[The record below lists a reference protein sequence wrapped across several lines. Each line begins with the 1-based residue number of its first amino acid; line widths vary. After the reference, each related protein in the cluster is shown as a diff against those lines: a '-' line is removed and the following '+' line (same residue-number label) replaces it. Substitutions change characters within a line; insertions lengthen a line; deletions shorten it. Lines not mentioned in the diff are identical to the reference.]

1 MERKQLQRILIVV
14 FGLAFIG
21 STGVAIISGLF
32 SGRGGNNQQSTAT
45 TQAPSVE
52 EQLASRARGYSAVL
66 AREPENSTALL
77 GLMQVSLQQGNLEGA
92 IAPLETLI
100 RLNPQRS
107 DYQDLLNEINIRLA
121 QQSQPIENSPESAA
135 EESNPDKTR
144 KQ

>member
-1 MERKQLQRILIVV
+1 M
-14 FGLAFIG
+14 
-21 STGVAIISGLF
+21 
-32 SGRGGNNQQSTAT
+32 
-45 TQAPSVE
+45 E
-52 EQLASRARGYSAVL
+52 EQLASQARGYSAVL
-66 AREPENSTALL
+66 AREPENPTALL

-135 EESNPDKTR
+135 EESNPDNPSN
-144 KQ
+144 Q